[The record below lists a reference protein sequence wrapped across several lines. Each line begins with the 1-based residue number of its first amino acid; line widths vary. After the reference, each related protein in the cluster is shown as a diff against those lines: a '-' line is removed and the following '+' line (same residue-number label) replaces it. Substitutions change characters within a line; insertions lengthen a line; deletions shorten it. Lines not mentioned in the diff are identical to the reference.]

1 MTFDGHVAV
10 VTGASRGIGRA
21 SARALA
27 LAGAR
32 VVAVS
37 RHPSGSESVAEEIRG
52 LGAEALPLVA
62 DVTDAT
68 AVGAMV
74 RETRETFGPVDVLVN
89 NAGIYDA
96 APFEEMT
103 PERWDRMIAVHLT
116 GTFLCSR
123 EVVPEMVRRGRGAIV
138 NVGSTSGLTGG
149 TSGAHYAAAKGGV
162 IAFTRALGRE
172 LAPSGVRVNA
182 VVPSKVDTD
191 ILTQA
196 VGPEEREA
204 LADRIPLGRIGQPE
218 EIAEVIVFLASDR
231 SSYITGELIV
241 ASGGY
246 R

>member
-1 MTFDGHVAV
+1 MTFDGRVAL

-21 SARALA
+21 TARALA
-27 LAGAR
+27 LAGAS
-32 VVAVS
+32 VVVVS
-37 RHPSGSESVAEEIRG
+37 RHAAGSESVAEEIRG
-52 LGAEALPLVA
+52 LGAEALPLVT

-74 RETRETFGPVDVLVN
+74 RETREAFGPVDVLVN

-123 EVVPEMVRRGRGAIV
+123 EVVPDMVRRGRGAIV

-172 LAPSGVRVNA
+172 LAPRGVRVNA
-182 VVPSKVDTD
+182 VVPSKIDTD
-191 ILTQA
+191 ILIQA
-196 VGPEEREA
+196 VGPEGREA
-204 LADRIPLGRIGQPE
+204 LADRIPLRRVGQPE